1 MFSSVPRAHY
11 LASSAVGE
19 RTCKLQ
25 SFDLQGSPLSGVVK
39 LIKFEVCSHNMFSND
54 ADAPSL
60 PQSRTNLIVKELAG
74 EVLVYDETSTKAY
87 CLNKSAATIWSM
99 CDGKTS
105 MSEMARK
112 AAVEFDGM
120 IDEAFVAVAL
130 ASFRDNGLL
139 ENESA
144 DIRPIARL
152 TRAEL
157 VARVGRVGLAATVAL
172 PLVTSI
178 VAPTAAKAYGRSSG
192 ETGRGGNTNPIDTD
206 DRSPVSQIKRS
217 RREKSHGEYHTESET
232 AIKPVVTNDHASQN
246 STVN

>member
-1 MFSSVPRAHY
+1 
-11 LASSAVGE
+11 
-19 RTCKLQ
+19 
-25 SFDLQGSPLSGVVK
+25 
-39 LIKFEVCSHNMFSND
+39 MFSND

-60 PQSRTNLIVKELAG
+60 PQSRTSLIVKELAG

-87 CLNKSAATIWSM
+87 CLNKSAATIWGM

-105 MSEMARK
+105 ISEMAHK

-120 IDEAFVAVAL
+120 FDEAFVAVAL

-139 ENESA
+139 ENESV

-157 VARVGRVGLAATVAL
+157 VARVGRVGLAAAVAL

-192 ETGRGGNTNPIDTD
+192 ETGRGGNTNPVDTD
-206 DRSPVSQIKRS
+206 DLAHGRTPRSQLKRS
-217 RREKSHGEYHTESET
+217 RREKSHGEKRTEVEA
-232 AIKPVVTNDHASQN
+232 AIKPVVTNDDHSFSRVIAPQESR
-246 STVN
+246 

>member
-1 MFSSVPRAHY
+1 MILNGAEATNR
-11 LASSAVGE
+11 
-19 RTCKLQ
+19 
-25 SFDLQGSPLSGVVK
+25 PLS
-39 LIKFEVCSHNMFSND
+39 
-54 ADAPSL
+54 
-60 PQSRTNLIVKELAG
+60 RTSLIVKELAG

-87 CLNKSAATIWSM
+87 CLNKSAATIWGM

-105 MSEMARK
+105 ISEMARK
-112 AAVEFDGM
+112 AAVAFDGM
-120 IDEAFVAVAL
+120 VDEAFVAVAL

-139 ENESA
+139 ENESV

-157 VARVGRVGLAATVAL
+157 VARVGRVGLAAAIAL

-192 ETGRGGNTNPIDTD
+192 ETGRGGNSNPVETD
-206 DRSPVSQIKRS
+206 DRSHDRTSISQMKRS
-217 RREKSHGEYHTESET
+217 RREKPHGKDHTEGET
-232 AIKPVVTNDHASQN
+232 PMKPVVTNDRSSHN

>member
-1 MFSSVPRAHY
+1 
-11 LASSAVGE
+11 
-19 RTCKLQ
+19 
-25 SFDLQGSPLSGVVK
+25 
-39 LIKFEVCSHNMFSND
+39 MFSND
-54 ADAPSL
+54 ADALSL
-60 PQSRTNLIVKELAG
+60 PQSRTSLIVKELAG

-87 CLNKSAATIWSM
+87 CLNKSAATIWGM

-105 MSEMARK
+105 ISEMAHK

-139 ENESA
+139 ENESV

-157 VARVGRVGLAATVAL
+157 VARVGRVGLAAAVAL

-192 ETGRGGNTNPIDTD
+192 VTDRRGSTNPVNTEVRSH
-206 DRSPVSQIKRS
+206 DRTPISQVKRS
-217 RREKSHGEYHTESET
+217 RSDKSHGKYHTEDEA
-232 AIKPVVTNDHASQN
+232 AIKPVATNDRASHDF
-246 STVN
+246 TVN